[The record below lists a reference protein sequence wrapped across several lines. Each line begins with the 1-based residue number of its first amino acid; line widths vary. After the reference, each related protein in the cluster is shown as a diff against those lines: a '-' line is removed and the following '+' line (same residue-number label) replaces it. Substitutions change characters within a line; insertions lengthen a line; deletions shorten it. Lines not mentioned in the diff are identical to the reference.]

1 LILLKKHPVSF
12 FIVRTLLRIRFF
24 SDTSDPVTK
33 TWNEKLL
40 FPALIRIIIYQD
52 CPSITGITGGSGMKI
67 AVSGKGGTGKTFL
80 AGTLAARF
88 ADGGHPVIAIDA
100 DPSPNLAL
108 TLGLS
113 LEDAGKIVPI
123 AENEQ
128 LIRLK
133 TGTDYSGVFRL
144 TFTVDDIIRNHA
156 VPTPSGVNLMVMG
169 TVRSMGSGCTCPAHS
184 VVKAL
189 LRHLI
194 VERDEVVIL
203 DMDAGIEHLGRGTA
217 EHVDTLLV
225 VSDANRKSLEVAK
238 TICRMAKDSA
248 IKSVGLVGNRI
259 AGPAQ
264 ELAVRTFAE
273 KNRISVFAMIPFDQD
288 IADNGISG
296 SPINEEHSV
305 AIREI
310 TRLAS
315 SLESGFQPVKR

>member
-1 LILLKKHPVSF
+1 
-12 FIVRTLLRIRFF
+12 
-24 SDTSDPVTK
+24 
-33 TWNEKLL
+33 
-40 FPALIRIIIYQD
+40 
-52 CPSITGITGGSGMKI
+52 MKI
-67 AVSGKGGTGKTFL
+67 AVSGKGGTGKTFV

-88 ADGGHPVIAIDA
+88 AAAGHAVIAIDA

-113 LEDAGKIVPI
+113 PEEAGKIFPI

-128 LIRLK
+128 LIKLK

-144 TFTVDDIIRNHA
+144 TFTVDDIIGKHA
-156 VPTPSGVNLMVMG
+156 VMTPSGAHLMVMG

-194 VERDEVVIL
+194 VERNEVVIL

-248 IKSVGLVGNRI
+248 IRQVGLVGNRI
-259 AGPAQ
+259 TCPLQ
-264 ELAVRTFAE
+264 EEAVRTFAE
-273 KNRISVFAMIPFDQD
+273 KNEIPVLAMIPFDQD
-288 IADNGISG
+288 VSDSGVTGSSVDEGHSAAIHEIA
-296 SPINEEHSV
+296 
-305 AIREI
+305 
-310 TRLAS
+310 RLAAL
-315 SLESGFQPVKR
+315 LESGPQQKKD

>member
-1 LILLKKHPVSF
+1 
-12 FIVRTLLRIRFF
+12 
-24 SDTSDPVTK
+24 
-33 TWNEKLL
+33 
-40 FPALIRIIIYQD
+40 
-52 CPSITGITGGSGMKI
+52 MKI
-67 AVSGKGGTGKTFL
+67 AISGKGGTGKTFL

-88 ADGGHPVIAIDA
+88 AAGGHPVIAIDA

-113 LEDAGKIVPI
+113 PDVAGKIVPI
-123 AENEQ
+123 AENEH

-144 TFTVDDIIRNHA
+144 TFTVDDIIEKYA
-156 VPTPSGVNLMVMG
+156 VPTPSGAYLMVMG
-169 TVRSMGSGCTCPAHS
+169 TVRSAGSGCTCPAHS

-217 EHVDTLLV
+217 EHVDTMLV

-248 IKSVGLVGNRI
+248 IRQVGLVGNRI
-259 AGPAQ
+259 AGPLLEQ
-264 ELAVRTFAE
+264 VVRTFAE
-273 KNRISVFAMIPFDQD
+273 KNGISIMGMIPFDEGVS
-288 IADNGISG
+288 DNGITG
-296 SPINEEHSV
+296 APVDEGHSA
-305 AIREI
+305 AIHEVS
-310 TRLAS
+310 RLAAL
-315 SLESGFQPVKR
+315 LEYGYQPEKR